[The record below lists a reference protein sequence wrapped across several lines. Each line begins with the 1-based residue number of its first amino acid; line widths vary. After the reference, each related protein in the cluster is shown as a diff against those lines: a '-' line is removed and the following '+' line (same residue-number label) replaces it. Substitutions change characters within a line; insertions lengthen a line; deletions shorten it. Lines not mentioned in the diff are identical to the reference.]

1 MGQIERTVSVS
12 VPYSGLR
19 SMVDG
24 HEVKDPKSKMAF
36 THLLY
41 NLSDDGIATI
51 TLNRPEA
58 RNAINMPMRQ
68 DFRVLGELLSTD
80 SRIKVV
86 IFTGAGHE
94 AFSTGGDISHFEQE
108 WLTPEFRT
116 HGHLLTDFFNLLEE
130 LEKPVIA
137 ALNGVATGAGLQLAM
152 SCDLRIASEQVRF
165 GFRENFLN
173 LIPGHGGTI
182 RLVKLVG
189 LAKAK
194 ELIFMGDFISAEQAL
209 TLGLVNWVV
218 SPDALPNEAQAV
230 AKKLLRRAPQSL
242 GLVKR
247 LLMAAT
253 ESDKASALFLESL
266 AQSVLIKTE
275 DHQEGLRAFREKRKP
290 KFEGR

>member
-1 MGQIERTVSVS
+1 M
-12 VPYSGLR
+12 
-19 SMVDG
+19 D
-24 HEVKDPKSKMAF
+24 F
-36 THLLY
+36 NHLLF
-41 NLSDDGIATI
+41 NLTDDGIATI

-68 DFRVLGELLSTD
+68 DFRALGELLQTD
-80 SRIKVV
+80 NRIKVV
-86 IFTGAGHE
+86 VFTGVGDE
-94 AFSTGGDISHFEQE
+94 AFSAGGDISHFEQE
-108 WLTPEFRT
+108 WLTPEFRV

-152 SCDLRIASEQVRF
+152 SCDLRIASEQARF

-173 LIPGHGGTI
+173 LIPGHGGTV

-189 LAKAK
+189 LVKAK
-194 ELIFMGDFISAEQAL
+194 ELIFMGDFVDAYQAQN
-209 TLGLVNWVV
+209 LGLVNWVV
-218 SPDALPNEAQAV
+218 SHADLPSEAQNM

-253 ESDKASALFLESL
+253 ETDKASVLFLESL
-266 AQSVLIKTE
+266 AQSVLIKTG